1 MGLTLP
7 VWLAIWWPALAVK
20 WRRHQASSPRW
31 RRAQLAFQFLGATL
45 LIVVGV
51 ALVFVKEFHR
61 PLLELVR

>member
-1 MGLTLP
+1 
-7 VWLAIWWPALAVK
+7 V
-20 WRRHQASSPRW
+20 
-31 RRAQLAFQFLGATL
+31 GATL